1 MTTNT
6 NVLLATPG
14 FDEQMLRLS
23 AAASR
28 LHFPP
33 DRRIGF
39 RIMAQAHM
47 LQFVKPAD
55 LRLICQSPSELQRH
69 SNLLARRFLQWHG
82 VELWEPKGSLY
93 SLLGSAEEDPM
104 LQRALEDYFSELL
117 QLPIMMA
124 TETDSKLSWN
134 MMA

>member
-1 MTTNT
+1 MTANM
-6 NVLLATPG
+6 NVSLVTPG

-28 LHFPP
+28 LHFPS

-39 RIMAQAHM
+39 RVMAQAHM
-47 LQFVKPAD
+47 LQFFKPAD
-55 LRLICQSPSELQRH
+55 LRRICQSQSELQKQ

-82 VELWEPKGSLY
+82 VELWEPKGSMY

-104 LQRALEDYFSELL
+104 LQRALGDYFSELL
-117 QLPIMMA
+117 QLPIMMT
-124 TETDSKLSWN
+124 TEADSKSP
-134 MMA
+134 